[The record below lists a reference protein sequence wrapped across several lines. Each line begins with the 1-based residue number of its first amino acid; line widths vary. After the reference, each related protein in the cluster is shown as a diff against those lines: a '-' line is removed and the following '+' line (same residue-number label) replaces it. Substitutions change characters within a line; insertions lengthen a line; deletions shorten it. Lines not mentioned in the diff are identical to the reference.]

1 MPITGP
7 EQSFMCKMTPIRLQK
22 FLSAAGV
29 CSRRA
34 GEKHILAGD
43 VRING
48 KVATVLGTKVDP
60 EKDQIEFRGRPV
72 APSSQSIYIALYKPP
87 GYVTSCK
94 QPQEKI
100 VTSLVDIPDR
110 IFPVGRLDKESEGL
124 ILLTNDGQLHHR
136 LSHPSFDHEKVYRVT
151 VARPIT
157 HSELKHLARGVDLD
171 GTLTRPATIRRLS
184 KKQFLITL
192 REGRNRQIRR
202 MVGTIGHR
210 VNRLKRI
217 RVANIRLGKLK
228 PGHWRHLSGG
238 EKSDLLKK
246 TIPAADRH
254 RPALGKHRPG
264 KTSTGKRSTGQVS
277 NG

>member
-1 MPITGP
+1 MPITGLERP
-7 EQSFMCKMTPIRLQK
+7 SMSKMTPIRLQK

-60 EKDQIEFRGRPV
+60 EKDQVEFRGRPV
-72 APSSQSIYIALYKPP
+72 APSSQSIYIALNKPP

-124 ILLTNDGQLHHR
+124 ILLTNDGHLHHR

-157 HSELKHLARGVDLD
+157 HNELKHLAAGVDLD
-171 GTLTRPATIRRLS
+171 GTRTRPATIQRAS

-202 MVGTIGHR
+202 MVGAVGHR
-210 VNRLKRI
+210 VSRLKRI

-228 PGHWRHLSGG
+228 PGHWRYLSGM
-238 EKSDLLKK
+238 EKSDLLKE
-246 TIPAADRH
+246 TISVTDGY
-254 RPALGKHRPG
+254 RPSPGKGKSSTG
-264 KTSTGKRSTGQVS
+264 KTSARQVP